1 METTVDESAG
11 VLVRRPRRTAGLTQ
25 QQLGERAG
33 VTQSVVSAYE
43 RGWRE
48 PSLTMVRK
56 LVEAAGA
63 RLVMGVDTPRGTLLD
78 QVRAKR
84 DVLAPALRALGA
96 RDIRLFG
103 SAARGDEGPTSD
115 VDLLV
120 TLDAP
125 VGLFAL
131 GRMRSVAKAILGRPV
146 DVVPDDG
153 LKDHLRATIL
163 REAVPL

>member
-1 METTVDESAG
+1 
-11 VLVRRPRRTAGLTQ
+11 LTQ

-43 RGWRE
+43 RGRRE
-48 PSLTMVRK
+48 PSLAMLQK

-63 RLVMGVDTPRGTLLD
+63 RLVIGVDTPHGSLLD
-78 QVRAKR
+78 RVRAKR
-84 DVLAPALRALGA
+84 DVLAPALGTLGA
-96 RDIRLFG
+96 RDIRVFG

-131 GRMRSVAKAILGRPV
+131 GRMRSVAEAILGRPV
-146 DVVPDDG
+146 DVGPDDG